1 MDMGKIVNI
10 RRFDEIVTSIN
21 RWYMEHG
28 ILGVVSEAEVNNIS
42 IRYLDRKTGEPT
54 KGKTKP
60 ETILWQLTTKK
71 GQFLS
76 TFRRMALR
84 STIELHQAEFF
95 GNLFFFSFEYIT
107 CIMEKGMST
116 LYQQWELWKMSAL
129 PPSLVEVRDEIE
141 QLLDDDGDMAEMYLT
156 EKKERS
162 EAFTLENLGNH
173 ETLFAVNSKT
183 APVSPVGPVNG
194 LQKLQRAF
202 STNMCS
208 RHGILSSSS
217 SGEENIEQLE
227 MSLEAYFVLIDQY
240 HTLSKVFR
248 IRVSR
253 NLESGDIFMIQSVK
267 ELELEVYPVV
277 VELASTVSTRNLE
290 RVRRLK
296 GQLLTMTRRVQKIEQ
311 LMDDDGDMVEM
322 YLTEKKER
330 SKAFTL
336 ENLGN
341 HGSLFAVN
349 SKSAHVSLVGAVNGL
364 QKLQEHLELLW
375 VQDMEAYE
383 VRLAVR
389 KILNN

>member
-28 ILGVVSEAEVNNIS
+28 ILGVVSDVEILSGGILKLQVSEAEVNNIS

-71 GQFLS
+71 GQVNSMHHGKRDVDTVS
-76 TFRRMALR
+76 TM
-84 STIELHQAEFF
+84 
-95 GNLFFFSFEYIT
+95 G
-107 CIMEKGMST
+107 IMED
-116 LYQQWELWKMSAL
+116 
-129 PPSLVEVRDEIE
+129 VRDEIE